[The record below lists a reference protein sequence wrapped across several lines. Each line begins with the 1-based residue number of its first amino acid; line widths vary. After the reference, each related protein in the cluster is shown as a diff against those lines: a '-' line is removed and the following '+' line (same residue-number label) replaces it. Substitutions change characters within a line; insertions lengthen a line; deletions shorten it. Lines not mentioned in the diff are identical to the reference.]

1 MKFEAPIP
9 GSNLL
14 ADTRKYPWHRPP
26 DITTYDEAVD
36 YMIERMTQEENA
48 EMLYSMLEIKAPVV
62 AIVSGLLMQAIA
74 KGKFQIDL
82 AILVAGPVARYI
94 QILADDEGYNYEMGL
109 ENPNRIR
116 MTPTLLKA
124 ALGIVDD
131 DGEEEPDV
139 VPAPVLPMG
148 GLMGAPEEQE
158 AGVASEDEQ
167 AAMLG
172 MLPEEPVEKE
182 EQDVPLA

>member
-1 MKFEAPIP
+1 MRFDAPMP
-9 GSNLL
+9 GANLL

-26 DITTYDEAVD
+26 DITKYDEAVD
-36 YMIERMTQEENA
+36 YMLERITQEENA

-82 AILVAGPVARYI
+82 AILIAGPLARYI
-94 QILADDEGYNYEMGL
+94 QIIADDEGYKYEMGL
-109 ENPNRIR
+109 ENPDRLR

-131 DGEEEPDV
+131 DDEEPDAPEAPE
-139 VPAPVLPMG
+139 VPVG
-148 GLMGAPEEQE
+148 GLMGAPAQAEE
-158 AGVASEDEQ
+158 GVASDDEQ

-172 MLPEEPVEKE
+172 ILPEEPVEEE